1 MVMTHK
7 RNRKSSVGKVSPKK
21 NRRNGKRI
29 KLVKLVVLEK
39 DNLKEEFEVEDSIS
53 NKRKRGIEKN
63 LRLKCK
69 PKKLIKLAR
78 RRARIR
84 RLKDYP
90 KQKLDRGLQLK
101 NGMQVLL
108 ASKTVIAVS
117 TTNYSKLF
125 KDFQSELIMHRSLRA
140 CIFYTLK

>member
-1 MVMTHK
+1 MCCGGESPG
-7 RNRKSSVGKVSPKK
+7 RNRRELEMQAPLLFLLTDTNAKKSVA
-21 NRRNGKRI
+21 
-29 KLVKLVVLEK
+29 LEPTQRASGT
-39 DNLKEEFEVEDSIS
+39 LGGAFPP
-53 NKRKRGIEKN
+53 
-63 LRLKCK
+63 LKCK

-84 RLKDYP
+84 RLKHYL

-101 NGMQVLL
+101 NGLQVLL

-117 TTNYSKLF
+117 TTNYSKLY
-125 KDFQSELIMHRSLRA
+125 KDFQSELIMHRSLRT